1 MNAERNPLTTARA
14 MKITHRVLPALL
26 LGGALL
32 AGCADLDLT
41 NPNQRTAETFWQT
54 EADALQGIN
63 ATYRALQ
70 ENGTYGRWLQF
81 AYDTRSDIG
90 FSRSPWGDLANF
102 TKSVLGSYDFEVNRE
117 IWQHHYQA
125 IFRANQVI
133 ANVPNIQMNATTRDR
148 IVGEARFI
156 RALMYFNLVSLYGN
170 VPMPLEPSTATDRP
184 EQRTPDQVWSQI
196 ETDLTAAAAALPA
209 SYAGNDVGRATRGA
223 ALALLGR
230 SHLQQKEWATAA
242 AAFAQ
247 AIPGYSLLANYGDNF
262 TQPNE
267 VNPEN
272 IFSVQFGG
280 PEVLAAGAR
289 GQNIIKMIGPC
300 DVGFCDAEP
309 TVWYRQQ
316 LQSQLTV
323 GGQPDP
329 RLDATLFYNRPGGM
343 DVYGTPFAVRYPG
356 RLGDAFWKKYG
367 EWYKTFQDWDNPI
380 DVKVLRLGGVLLM
393 YADALN
399 EAGQTDAARAQVNL
413 VRARAGLAPIPG
425 GTTQAQLRV
434 IIEREILAE
443 MGLENERYLYLK
455 RHDWL
460 TDPAKIAILVTHD
473 ADFTQHQPHR
483 ALLPIPATE
492 TNLNPNVDQNT
503 GW

>member
-1 MNAERNPLTTARA
+1 MN
-14 MKITHRVLPALL
+14 RVLPAMLL
-26 LGGALL
+26 GALL

-54 EADALQGIN
+54 EQDALLGIN

-133 ANVPNIQMNATTRDR
+133 ANVPGIQMDAARRDR

-156 RALMYFNLVSLYGN
+156 RALMYFNLASLYGS
-170 VPMPLEPSTATDRP
+170 VPMPLTPSTATDRP
-184 EQRTPDQVWSQI
+184 AQATAEQVWAQV
-196 ETDLTAAAAALPA
+196 EADLTAARGALPA
-209 SYAGNDVGRATRGA
+209 SYTGADVGRATRGA
-223 ALALLGR
+223 ANALLGR
-230 SHLQQKEWATAA
+230 AHLQQKEWAAAA

-247 AIPGYSLLANYGDNF
+247 VTGYTLAPSFGDNF
-262 TQPNE
+262 VVSGDNNAE
-267 VNPEN
+267 SVFE
-272 IFSVQFGG
+272 VQFGG
-280 PEVLAAGAR
+280 PEVLANGAR

-309 TVWYRQQ
+309 TTWYRQR
-316 LQSQLTV
+316 LQSQTTV
-323 GGQPDP
+323 GGNPDP

-343 DVYGTPFAVRYPG
+343 DVYGRPFLDRYG
-356 RLGDAFWKKYG
+356 NRAGDAFWKKYG
-367 EWYKTFQDWDNPI
+367 EHYKSEQDWDNPI
-380 DVKVLRLGGVLLM
+380 NVKVLRYGGVLLM
-393 YADALN
+393 HADALN
-399 EAGQTDAARAQVNL
+399 ESGSTPQARDLVNM
-413 VRARAGLAPIPG
+413 VRARAGLAPLPAG
-425 GTTQAQLRV
+425 LSQAAMRDAVEL
-434 IIEREILAE
+434 EILAE
-443 MGLENERYLYLK
+443 LGLENERWLWLK

-460 TDPAKIAILVTHD
+460 TDPAKIAILKTHD
-473 ADFTQHQPHR
+473 ADFNEHQPHR

-492 TNLNPNVDQNT
+492 RNLNPTVQQNP

>member
-1 MNAERNPLTTARA
+1 MTT
-14 MKITHRVLPALL
+14 KHRLLPALL

-133 ANVPNIQMNATTRDR
+133 ANVPNIQMDAARRDR

-170 VPMPLEPSTATDRP
+170 VPMPLEPSVATDRP
-184 EQRTPDQVWSQI
+184 EQRTPAEVWTQI
-196 ETDLTAAAAALPA
+196 ESDLTAAAAALPA
-209 SYAGNDVGRATRGA
+209 SYTGNDVGRATRGA
-223 ALALLGR
+223 ALTLLGR
-230 SHLQQKEWATAA
+230 SHLQQKEWASA
-242 AAFAQ
+242 AQ
-247 AIPGYSLLANYGDNF
+247 AFSQGIAGYSLLPNFGDNF
-262 TQPNE
+262 VQSGDN
-267 VNPEN
+267 NPEI
-272 IFSVQFGG
+272 IFGVNFGG

-300 DVGFCDAEP
+300 DVGFCDSEP

-316 LQSQLTV
+316 LQAQTTM
-323 GGQPDP
+323 GGDPDP

-343 DVYGTPFAVRYPG
+343 DVYGVPFANRYPG

-367 EWYKTFQDWDNPI
+367 EWYKNQQDWDNPI
-380 DVKVLRLGGVLLM
+380 DVKVLRLGPVLLM

-399 EAGQTDAARAQVNL
+399 ESGQTEPARTQVNL
-413 VRARAGLAPIPG
+413 VRARAGLAPLPG
-425 GTTQAQLRV
+425 GMTQGQMRDA
-434 IIEREILAE
+434 IEWEILAE
-443 MGLENERYLYLK
+443 TGLENERFFWLQ

-460 TDPAKIAILVTHD
+460 TDPAKINILKTHD
-473 ADFTQHQPHR
+473 ADFNVFEPFR

-492 TNLNPNVDQNT
+492 TNLNPNVDQNP
-503 GW
+503 GWG

>member
-1 MNAERNPLTTARA
+1 M
-14 MKITHRVLPALL
+14 ITKHRLLPALL

-32 AGCADLDLT
+32 AGCTDLDLT
-41 NPNQRTAETFWQT
+41 DPNRRTAETFWQT
-54 EADALQGIN
+54 EADALQGVN
-63 ATYRALQ
+63 AAYRALQ

-81 AYDTRSDIG
+81 AYDARSDIG

-133 ANVPNIQMNATTRDR
+133 ANVPNIQMDAGRRDR

-184 EQRTPDQVWSQI
+184 EQRTPEQVWTQI
-196 ETDLTAAAAALPA
+196 EADLTEAAAALPP
-209 SYAGNDVGRATRGA
+209 SYTGNDVGRATRGA

-230 SHLQQKEWATAA
+230 SHLQQKEWAAA
-242 AAFAQ
+242 ATAFSQ
-247 AIPGYSLLANYGDNF
+247 AVPGYTLLPNFGDNF
-262 TQPNE
+262 VQPGDN
-267 VNPEN
+267 NPEILFGVN
-272 IFSVQFGG
+272 FGG

-300 DVGFCDAEP
+300 DVGFCDMEP
-309 TVWYRQQ
+309 TTWYRQQ
-316 LQSQLTV
+316 LQSQTTV
-323 GGQPDP
+323 GGNPDP

-343 DVYGTPFAVRYPG
+343 DVYGVPFANRYPG

-367 EWYKTFQDWDNPI
+367 EWYKSQQDWDNPI

-399 EAGQTDAARAQVNL
+399 ESGQVEPARTQVNM
-413 VRARAGLAPIPG
+413 VRARAGLAPLG
-425 GTTQAQLRV
+425 AGMSQAQMRDA
-434 IIEREILAE
+434 IEWEILAE
-443 MGLENERYLYLK
+443 TGLENERFFWLK

-460 TDPAKIAILVTHD
+460 TDPARINILKTHD
-473 ADFTQHQPHR
+473 PDFNLFDPHR
-483 ALLPIPATE
+483 AVLPIPSTE
-492 TNLNPNVDQNT
+492 TNLNPNVTQNP

>member
-1 MNAERNPLTTARA
+1 MKRSHRA
-14 MKITHRVLPALL
+14 LPALL
-26 LGGALL
+26 LAALL
-32 AGCADLDLT
+32 AGGCADI
-41 NPNQRTAETFWQT
+41 NPTDPNRRTAETFWKD
-54 EADALQGIN
+54 EADAVQGIN

-81 AYDTRSDIG
+81 AYDVRSDIG

-102 TKSVLGSYDFEVNRE
+102 TKSVLSSYDFEVTRE

-125 IFRANQVI
+125 VFRANQVI
-133 ANVPNIQMNATTRDR
+133 AYVPGIQMDPATRAR
-148 IVGEARFI
+148 IVGEAQFI
-156 RALMYFNLVSLYGN
+156 RALMYFNLVTLYGN
-170 VPMPLEPSTATDRP
+170 VPMPLEPSVATDRP
-184 EQRTPDQVWSQI
+184 EQRTPDQVWAQI
-196 ETDLTAAAAALPA
+196 EADLTAAAAALPA
-209 SYAGNDVGRATRGA
+209 SYSGTDAGRATRGA

-230 SHLQQKEWATAA
+230 SHLQQKEWAASA
-242 AAFAQ
+242 QAFAQ
-247 AIPGYSLLANYGDNF
+247 AVPGYTLLGNYGDNF
-262 TQPNE
+262 VVSGDN
-267 VNPEN
+267 NPELL
-272 IFSVQFGG
+272 FAVQFGG

-309 TVWYRQQ
+309 TAWYRQQ
-316 LQSQLTV
+316 LQSQTTV

-343 DVYGTPFAVRYPG
+343 DVYGRPFASRYGG

-367 EWYKTFQDWDNPI
+367 EWYKTEQDWDNPI

-399 EAGQTDAARAQVNL
+399 ESGQPGPARDQVNR
-413 VRARAGLAPIPG
+413 VRARAGLAPLAAG
-425 GTTQAQLRV
+425 LSQGQMRDA
-434 IIEREILAE
+434 IEWEILAE
-443 MGLENERYLYLK
+443 TGLENERFFWLK

-460 TDPAKIAILVTHD
+460 TDPAKIAVLATHD
-473 ADFTQHQPHR
+473 ADFNQFAPHR
-483 ALLPIPATE
+483 ALLPIPSTE
-492 TNLNPNVDQNT
+492 TNLNPNVEQNP